1 MKKKINL
8 LTQFLNQ
15 GEFKM
20 KNTNTK
26 VKLSINNE
34 DLRSVSVA
42 LVTAVIGRNSTQIRD
57 LVAELDIGLKV
68 GSAKDAVEALEKC
81 VENYEKMS
89 KELANCVDIISL
101 IGDAKVLENLP
112 DLEEDSLGVDGGGE

>member
-1 MKKKINL
+1 
-8 LTQFLNQ
+8 
-15 GEFKM
+15 M